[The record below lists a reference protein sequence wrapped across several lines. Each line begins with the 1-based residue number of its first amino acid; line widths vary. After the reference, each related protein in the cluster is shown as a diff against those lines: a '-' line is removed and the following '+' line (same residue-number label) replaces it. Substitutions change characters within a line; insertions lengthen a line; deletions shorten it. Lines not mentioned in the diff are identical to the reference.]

1 MLFSYVG
8 FMAFALVLT
17 ARAGANLHEI
27 IVGIRKQGRLPPFA
41 CLLLVLYLGVLV
53 SIVGLTWLFRTI
65 E

>member
-41 CLLLVLYLGVLV
+41 MFAPSTLSWRSGVHCWSYLVV
-53 SIVGLTWLFRTI
+53 
-65 E
+65 